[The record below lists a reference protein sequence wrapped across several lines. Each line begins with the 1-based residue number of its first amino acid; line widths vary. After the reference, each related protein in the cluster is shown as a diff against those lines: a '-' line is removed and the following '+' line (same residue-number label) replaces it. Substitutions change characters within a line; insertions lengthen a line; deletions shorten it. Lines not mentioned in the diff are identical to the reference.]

1 VGKEGGVMAN
11 DAAIQK
17 ATSATVAK
25 DAIRPDDPFGPK
37 YRMAVAFS
45 QSDLV
50 PKDLRGKPQNCF
62 VALMMAER
70 MQEDPLMVMQN
81 IVIIHGTPGWK
92 ATFLIARA
100 NRSGT
105 FADPIQ
111 FRTVGTGD
119 KMAVTAFAKMAKTG
133 SEVSATATMEM
144 AKLEGWGSGG
154 KKYQSMPQQML
165 SYRAASMLVRL
176 YCPEVM
182 LGMPMEHELEAMPV
196 VNASAGSTIS
206 LLTDGGTERI
216 DTETGEVTTEPAKPR
231 EPGEDEVD
239 Q

>member
-1 VGKEGGVMAN
+1 MAN
-11 DAAIQK
+11 DTATEIVAAPK
-17 ATSATVAK
+17 APK
-25 DAIRPDDPFGPK
+25 AIDSIRADDPIGPK
-37 YRMAVAFS
+37 WRLAQAFA

-100 NRSGT
+100 NKSGT
-105 FADPIQ
+105 FRDPIQ
-111 FRTVGTGD
+111 FRATGSGD
-119 KMAVTAFAKMAKTG
+119 KMSVTAFATMKSTG
-133 SEVSATATMEM
+133 TSVETTATMEM

-182 LGMPMEHELEAMPV
+182 LGMPLAEEIELPMHTRVTANE
-196 VNASAGSTIS
+196 AGSTIG
-206 LLTDGGTERI
+206 LLTGSVERI
-216 DTETGEVTTEPAKPR
+216 DEETGEVTRVNEVESKPMR
-231 EPGEDEVD
+231 EPGEEG
-239 Q
+239 

>member
-1 VGKEGGVMAN
+1 MAN
-11 DAAIQK
+11 GEAIQK
-17 ATSATVAK
+17 APTAPKSIET
-25 DAIRPDDPFGPK
+25 IRADDPLGAKWRLAQGFAK
-37 YRMAVAFS
+37 
-45 QSDLV
+45 SDLV
-50 PKDLRGKPQNCF
+50 PKDLRGKPENCF

-105 FADPIQ
+105 FRDPIQ
-111 FRTVGTGD
+111 FRADGKGA
-119 KMAVTAFAKMAKTG
+119 KMEVTAFAQMKRTG
-133 SEVSATATMEM
+133 LEVSATATMEM
-144 AKLEGWGSGG
+144 ATTEGWGAGG

-182 LGMPMEHELEAMPV
+182 LGMPTAEEIEIPSSPRMVAGEV
-196 VNASAGSTIS
+196 GSTIG
-206 LLTDGGTERI
+206 LLSDAPREVVDI
-216 DTETGEVTTEPAKPR
+216 ETGEVTQVPTTHTRTR
-231 EPGEDEVD
+231 EPGEDDGE
-239 Q
+239 